1 MALFLAILVY
11 HALVHVINIDR
22 PSCFYATL
30 YPHGEKTCF
39 QGFRITRKPVCLATN
54 TSKILKTMN
63 RQLQIVYVFKKD
75 DRTRTFSL
83 VLYRTNMIVHRAMV
97 VNTCGLCKMKGCRS
111 VNENDSRLSSV
122 FSCCCFFQLYVLF
135 NTLAKS

>member
-39 QGFRITRKPVCLATN
+39 QGFRITHKPVCLATK
-54 TSKILKTMN
+54 TIKILKVMN

-75 DRTRTFSL
+75 GRTGTFPL
-83 VLYRTNMIVHRAMV
+83 LLYRTYTIIHRAMV
-97 VNTCGLCKMKGCRS
+97 INTRRTCKMKGCRS
-111 VNENDSRLSSV
+111 LNENVSL
-122 FSCCCFFQLYVLF
+122 FFVVLF
-135 NTLAKS
+135 NCTFSLIH

>member
-39 QGFRITRKPVCLATN
+39 QGFRVTRKPVCLATK
-54 TSKILKTMN
+54 TSKILKVMN
-63 RQLQIVYVFKKD
+63 RQLQIVYVFTLIHQRNHSIVLSTLPSYSGHLSLMESRIRKQNSGISKSVSIFSGKD
-75 DRTRTFSL
+75 HMRISTSI
-83 VLYRTNMIVHRAMV
+83 YI
-97 VNTCGLCKMKGCRS
+97 
-111 VNENDSRLSSV
+111 
-122 FSCCCFFQLYVLF
+122 
-135 NTLAKS
+135 